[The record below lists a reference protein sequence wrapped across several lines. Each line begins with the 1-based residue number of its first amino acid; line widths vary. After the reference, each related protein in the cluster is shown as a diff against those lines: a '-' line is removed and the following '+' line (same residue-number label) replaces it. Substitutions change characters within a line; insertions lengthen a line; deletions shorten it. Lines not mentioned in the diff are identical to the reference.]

1 MNSNS
6 IKQTLVDLRKPL
18 LIAAC
23 LVGISAA
30 LFSSSFIYFLQLK
43 RAYESTQEA
52 YRTIK
57 QGISAAKA
65 DIETA
70 QKYTAAFKVVSDS
83 SASGD
88 FAKQRALDHLEQELS
103 ANIVIPK
110 SYALA
115 ARETLSSPEYAGL
128 EKYEVSKH
136 AVMMEVQLPHE
147 LRLLNF
153 IEKMIASNP
162 GGITTME
169 ACEMMVAKKEGTG
182 ELKKEEKEA
191 VPPLNARCQ
200 LTWYRFVPKALVQNN
215 GLPGLNSPGLPNAPL
230 NAATFGTQVGR
241 K

>member
-1 MNSNS
+1 MKSSS
-6 IKQTLVDLRKPL
+6 IRQTLIDLRKPL
-18 LIAAC
+18 LIAIC
-23 LVGISAA
+23 LVGLSVA
-30 LFSSSFIYFLQLK
+30 LFSSTFIYFFQLK
-43 RAYESTQEA
+43 HAYESTQAA
-52 YRTIK
+52 YQTIK

-88 FAKQRALDHLEQELS
+88 FAKQRALDYLEQELS

-115 ARETLSSPEYAGL
+115 ARETLSSAEYAGL
-128 EKYEVSKH
+128 EKHEVSKH

-153 IEKMIASNP
+153 IEKMISSNP

-169 ACEMMVAKKEGTG
+169 ACEITAAKKEGRSD
-182 ELKKEEKEA
+182 LKNEENEVA
-191 VPPLNARCQ
+191 SPLNARCQ

-215 GLPGLNSPGLPNAPL
+215 GLPSLNSPGLPNTPL
-230 NAATFGTQVGR
+230 NAAAFGTPPG
-241 K
+241 KK

>member
-6 IKQTLVDLRKPL
+6 IRQTLIDLRKPL
-18 LIAAC
+18 LIATC
-23 LVGISAA
+23 LIGLSAA
-30 LFSSSFIYFLQLK
+30 LFSSSFVYFSQLK
-43 RAYESTQEA
+43 RAYESTQQA
-52 YRTIK
+52 FRTIQ
-57 QGISAAKA
+57 QGVSAAKA

-83 SASGD
+83 SANGD

-115 ARETLSSPEYAGL
+115 ARETLTSAEYAGL

-136 AVMMEVQLPHE
+136 TVMMEVQLPHE

-153 IEKMIASNP
+153 IHRMIASNP

-169 ACEMMVAKKEGTG
+169 ACEMTMAKKEGTS
-182 ELKKEEKEA
+182 ELKKDEKEA
-191 VPPLNARCQ
+191 APALNARCQ
-200 LTWYRFVPKALVQNN
+200 LTWYRFDPKALVQNN
-215 GLPGLNSPGLPNAPL
+215 GLPGLNNPSLPNSPL
-230 NAATFGTQVGR
+230 NAAAFGTQTG
-241 K
+241 KK